1 MFLATLQYWQQDVNT
16 GKNSSKW
23 KRGLLEN
30 SNLLVVAAAVVGVV
44 LNMLARNILA
54 EIVVAMDVRIE
65 LVLEYDWKKNKE
77 NIISKNQACTFFGV

>member
-1 MFLATLQYWQQDVNT
+1 MTEKQNQ
-16 GKNSSKW
+16 
-23 KRGLLEN
+23 N

-65 LVLEYDWKKNKE
+65 LVLEYGWKKNKE
-77 NIISKNQACTFFGV
+77 NIISKNQACIFFGV

>member
-1 MFLATLQYWQQDVNT
+1 MTEKQNQ
-16 GKNSSKW
+16 
-23 KRGLLEN
+23 N
-30 SNLLVVAAAVVGVV
+30 SNLLVVAAVVVGVV

-54 EIVVAMDVRIE
+54 EIVVAVDVRIG

>member
-1 MFLATLQYWQQDVNT
+1 MTEKQNQ
-16 GKNSSKW
+16 
-23 KRGLLEN
+23 N

-54 EIVVAMDVRIE
+54 EIVVAVDVRIE

-77 NIISKNQACTFFGV
+77 NIISKNKTCTFFGG